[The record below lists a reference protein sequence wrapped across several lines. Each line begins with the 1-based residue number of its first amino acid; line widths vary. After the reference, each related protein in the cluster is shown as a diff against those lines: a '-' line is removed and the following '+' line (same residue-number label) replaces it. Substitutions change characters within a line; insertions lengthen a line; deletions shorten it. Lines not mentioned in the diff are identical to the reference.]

1 MISQI
6 FGNTTY
12 NDIIESIS
20 DRTTIYQ
27 KGIDYFSNDIMFFFL
42 LILSISLFWIMNTK
56 LNSLKI
62 EQNQLVE
69 FTKRL
74 CKLLTEHEEIE
85 QIKHIL
91 EANEY
96 NHDKILKYDDEEKCG
111 WTLTKLKEMAKE
123 LGVPHLHMYNSDN
136 KKALASAMRMAEQ
149 LEKIMEVIEPNE

>member
-27 KGIDYFSNDIMFFFL
+27 KGIDYFSNDIIFFFL
-42 LILSISLFWIMNTK
+42 LILSISLFWIVNTK

-85 QIKHIL
+85 QIKKDVQEL
-91 EANEY
+91 NEED
-96 NHDKILKYDDEEKCG
+96 NEKKD
-111 WTLTKLKEMAKE
+111 KLKRDAKSVGKKVVDW
-123 LGVPHLHMYNSDN
+123 LYHM
-136 KKALASAMRMAEQ
+136 KGE
-149 LEKIMEVIEPNE
+149 E

>member
-1 MISQI
+1 MIAQI
-6 FGNTTY
+6 WETIGHTTY
-12 NDIIESIS
+12 NDVIESIS
-20 DRTTIYQ
+20 ERTTIYQ
-27 KGIDYFSNDIMFFFL
+27 KAIDYFNSDIMIFFL
-42 LILSISLFWIMNTK
+42 LILSITLFWIVNTK

-62 EQNQLVE
+62 DQKEIVGFLE
-69 FTKRL
+69 RF
-74 CKLLTEHEEIE
+74 CKLLGQQGE
-85 QIKHIL
+85 IKHIL
-91 EANEY
+91 EADEY